1 MCGISNFG
9 AENETNTLRD
19 HDEVEFVVESDSKR
33 KRSTVSPS
41 DLTIHENIPENPVIK
56 KSLSTPEEQ
65 NKRNGINSD
74 EHVARYV
81 TSSSSLNI
89 DNIHANCLPPDYCVS
104 KQSNIYFFFSF
115 CISIYM

>member
-1 MCGISNFG
+1 MYGISNFG

-19 HDEVEFVVESDSKR
+19 HDEVEFVVESESKR

-41 DLTIHENIPENPVIK
+41 DLTIHENNPENPVIK
-56 KSLSTPEEQ
+56 KSLSTPEEE
-65 NKRNGINSD
+65 NKRNSD

-104 KQSNIYFFFSF
+104 KQSNI
-115 CISIYM
+115 